1 MVWIPCDVKVEARVT
16 GASLYPRSVPGV
28 KSLQINDLKN
38 QMVHSTL
45 VRSTPNEVG
54 MTARAVLDALTPLV
68 QDLSHDLPDD
78 ERYRRLLSSLR
89 SLFPADQPRC
99 CGWTATRWCRS
110 PSTD

>member
-1 MVWIPCDVKVEARVT
+1 
-16 GASLYPRSVPGV
+16 
-28 KSLQINDLKN
+28 
-38 QMVHSTL
+38 
-45 VRSTPNEVG
+45 

-89 SLFPADQPRC
+89 SLFPAD
-99 CGWTATRWCRS
+99 AAALL